1 MFEVLQYVGWTL
13 AVRWRMVYGDISNI
27 KYFISSY
34 CQHARAVLSCLT
46 ALLAPPSFP
55 AFTCAT
61 SLVVTLYSSFPITLP
76 IAPPRSHDFTLI
88 FFYILPHS
96 SSVFLP
102 RPYHFSAVLMS
113 FSSPLSYVSFLPTSS
128 FIPPHLIILWFQTR
142 LSDRASIVSIAP
154 LGFPS
159 TKPDM

>member
-88 FFYILPHS
+88 FFIYFPILLPFFCPALTTSLQFSCHSHPLSLTSHS
-96 SSVFLP
+96 SQHLLLFPLILLFCDFKPAFLTEP
-102 RPYHFSAVLMS
+102 
-113 FSSPLSYVSFLPTSS
+113 PL
-128 FIPPHLIILWFQTR
+128 
-142 LSDRASIVSIAP
+142 
-154 LGFPS
+154 
-159 TKPDM
+159 